1 LALGTSPL
9 ALSLPSMSDTAAA
22 LKALLLE
29 KSVRTGTFTLAS
41 GKESDL
47 YIDCRVTALDPFGA
61 NLIGKLG
68 WAAVREKINTEN
80 LKIDAI
86 GGMTLGADP
95 ISLAVGMTSAVA
107 NPDEALQVFTVRKE
121 PKGHGR
127 GKQIE
132 GNFKSGDTIVVVDDV
147 ITTGGSTLKA
157 IDVIEREGGK
167 VAFALVLVDREEG
180 GRQAI
185 EARGIP
191 VLALFSRS
199 TLLG

>member
-1 LALGTSPL
+1 
-9 ALSLPSMSDTAAA
+9 MSAAD
-22 LKALLLE
+22 LKAILLD

-47 YIDCRVTALDPFGA
+47 YIDCRVTTLDPVGA
-61 NLIGKLG
+61 NLVGEIG
-68 WAAVREKINTEN
+68 WAAVRERIQKEG
-80 LKIDAI
+80 LEIDAI
-86 GGMTLGADP
+86 GGMTMGADP
-95 ISLAVGMTSAVA
+95 ISLAVGMTSARQHPA
-107 NPDEALQVFTVRKE
+107 EALQVFTVRKE

-132 GNFKSGDTIVVVDDV
+132 GNFKEGDTIIVVDDV

-157 IDVIEREGGK
+157 IDAIEAAGGK

-191 VLALFSRS
+191 VLALYSRS

>member
-1 LALGTSPL
+1 
-9 ALSLPSMSDTAAA
+9 MSDTAAA
-22 LKALLLE
+22 LKAILLE

-41 GKESDL
+41 GAQSDL

-68 WAAVREKINTEN
+68 WAAVREKIQAEG
-80 LKIDAI
+80 LKIASI

-95 ISLAVGMTSAVA
+95 ISLAVGMTSAVE

-132 GNFKSGDTIVVVDDV
+132 GNFANGQTVIVVDDV

-191 VLALFSRS
+191 VLALYSRS

>member
-1 LALGTSPL
+1 
-9 ALSLPSMSDTAAA
+9 MSAAD
-22 LKALLLE
+22 LKAILLD

-41 GKESDL
+41 GKTSDL
-47 YIDCRVTALDPFGA
+47 YIDCRVTTLDPVGA
-61 NLIGKLG
+61 NLVGEIG
-68 WAAVREKINTEN
+68 WAAVRERIRREG
-80 LKIDAI
+80 LAIDAT
-86 GGMTLGADP
+86 GGMTMGADP
-95 ISLAVGMTSAVA
+95 ISLAIGMTSARLH
-107 NPDEALQVFTVRKE
+107 PDEALQVFTVRKE

-132 GNFKSGDTIVVVDDV
+132 GNFKEGDTIIVVDDV

-157 IDVIEREGGK
+157 IDAIEAAGGK

-191 VLALFSRS
+191 VLALYSRS
-199 TLLG
+199 TLL

>member
-1 LALGTSPL
+1 MHP
-9 ALSLPSMSDTAAA
+9 TAAT

-29 KSVRTGTFTLAS
+29 KSVRTGNFTLAS
-41 GKESDL
+41 GKHSDL

-61 NLIGKLG
+61 NLIGDLG
-68 WAAVREKINTEN
+68 WHAVRSKIHSSH

-95 ISLAVGMTSAVA
+95 ISLAIGMTSARCHPA
-107 NPDEALQVFTVRKE
+107 EALQVFTVRKE
-121 PKGHGR
+121 PKGHGQGR
-127 GKQIE
+127 QIE
-132 GNFKSGDTIVVVDDV
+132 GNFQPGNSVIVVDDV

-157 IDVIEREGGK
+157 IDVIEREGGT

-185 EARGIP
+185 EARGVHVIS
-191 VLALFSRS
+191 LFTRT
-199 TLLG
+199 TLLGD